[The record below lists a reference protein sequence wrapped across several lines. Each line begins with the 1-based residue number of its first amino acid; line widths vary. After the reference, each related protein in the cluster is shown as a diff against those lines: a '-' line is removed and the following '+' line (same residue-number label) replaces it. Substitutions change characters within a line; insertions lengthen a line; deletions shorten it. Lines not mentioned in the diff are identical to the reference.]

1 MELARTH
8 LLFGEWLVRVGR
20 DGDGG
25 QYLRLAHDLLTRIGA
40 TGYVERARRG
50 LRDAGAPIEVAA
62 PEAAPGAAATL
73 TPQEAQIARLAA
85 DGLTNPQIGAQLYI
99 SAHTVEWHLRKV
111 FAKLG
116 VRSRRDIAAALMSD
130 ARAS

>member
-8 LLFGEWLVRVGR
+8 LLFGEWLARVGR
-20 DGDGG
+20 DADARR
-25 QYLRLAHDLLTRIGA
+25 YLVLAHDLLTRTGA

-50 LRDAGAPIEVAA
+50 LRDAGAPIDVTT
-62 PEAAPGAAATL
+62 PEPAPGAAATL
-73 TPQEAQIARLAA
+73 TPQEAHIARLAA

-99 SAHTVEWHLRKV
+99 SAHTVEWHMRKV

-116 VRSRRDIAAALMSD
+116 VRSRKEIAAAVAD
-130 ARAS
+130 GARVS